1 VTPDQQRA
9 REAEILR
16 ENEQARQRAA
26 SPATRDQIDPS
37 TGRTWAD
44 AVGRG
49 MYGEGR
55 LQTFREMIELHQR
68 MGREYQQSRCRT
80 QAARGWN

>member
-1 VTPDQQRA
+1 MTPDQQRA

-44 AVGRG
+44 AVNRG
-49 MYGEGR
+49 MYGAGR
-55 LQTFREMIELHQR
+55 LQSFRDMIELHQR
-68 MGREYQQSRCRT
+68 MSRQYQQSRCR
-80 QAARGWN
+80 ARGRQGAN